1 MVDINELKAVIKNVH
16 DLHTQLADLRDRVY
30 IETKNK
36 DKKNIK
42 FNDMLIIENAM
53 LVVYTYEDVLNKRL
67 ARQEFLEKH
76 LDNSKQIMYHVL
88 HTKQGVSNGKRF

>member
-76 LDNSKQIMYHVL
+76 LDKSK
-88 HTKQGVSNGKRF
+88 

>member
-1 MVDINELKAVIKNVH
+1 MADINELKAVIKNVH

-30 IETKNK
+30 LETKNK

-53 LVVYTYEDVLNKRL
+53 LVVYVYEDILNKRL
-67 ARQEFLEKH
+67 KQREFVEKH
-76 LDNSKQIMYHVL
+76 LDNSK
-88 HTKQGVSNGKRF
+88 

>member
-1 MVDINELKAVIKNVH
+1 MADINELKAVIKNVH

-30 IETKNK
+30 LETKNK

-53 LVVYTYEDVLNKRL
+53 LVVYTYEDALNKRL
-67 ARQEFLEKH
+67 EHLEFREKI
-76 LDNSKQIMYHVL
+76 LDK
-88 HTKQGVSNGKRF
+88 

>member
-1 MVDINELKAVIKNVH
+1 MADIDDFKKVIKNVH

-42 FNDMLIIENAM
+42 FNDMLTIEDAM
-53 LVVYTYEDVLNKRL
+53 LVVYTYEDILNKRL
-67 ARQEFLEKH
+67 EQREFVEKH
-76 LDNSKQIMYHVL
+76 LDNSK
-88 HTKQGVSNGKRF
+88 